1 MSHDQKPTKM
11 RLTASGGAPGAIPP
25 ARRRGDVVV
34 DGASP
39 ATAAASSGA
48 TARAPGSSAR
58 GGASRMV
65 LCGLFLVGCAA
76 GGVALPLLGWM

>member
-11 RLTASGGAPGAIPP
+11 RLTASGGAPAAIPP

-34 DGASP
+34 DNAP
-39 ATAAASSGA
+39 LATATPPSGA
-48 TARAPGSSAR
+48 PARAPVGSAR
-58 GGASRMV
+58 AGASRMI
-65 LCGLFLVGCAA
+65 LGGLFLVGCAV